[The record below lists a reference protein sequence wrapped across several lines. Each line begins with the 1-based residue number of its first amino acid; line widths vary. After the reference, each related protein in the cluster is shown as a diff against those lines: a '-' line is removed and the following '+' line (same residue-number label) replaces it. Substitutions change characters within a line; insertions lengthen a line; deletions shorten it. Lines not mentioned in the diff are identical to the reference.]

1 FWLTHE
7 TCGISPPCD
16 HPATPRRDI
25 PRTNQETRPTTSLSD
40 QPVAPRRD
48 IAVPSPGQS
57 AMFPHVPYLTHL
69 AYLAHYFPSD
79 F

>member
-1 FWLTHE
+1 
-7 TCGISPPCD
+7 
-16 HPATPRRDI
+16 AAPRRDI
-25 PRTNQETRPTTSLSD
+25 PRSDQETRPTTSLSD

-48 IAVPSPGQS
+48 IAVPSPVQS
-57 AMFPHVPYLTHL
+57 ATFPYLANL